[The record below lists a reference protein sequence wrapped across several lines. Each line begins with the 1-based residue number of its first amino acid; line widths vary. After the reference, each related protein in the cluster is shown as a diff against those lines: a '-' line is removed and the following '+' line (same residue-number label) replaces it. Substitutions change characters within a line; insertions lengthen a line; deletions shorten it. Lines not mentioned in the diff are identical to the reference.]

1 VIGEGD
7 VAIKGLE
14 QAVVGMHQ
22 GETKTVIIPPDQAFG
37 PRLNEKIHVI
47 NRSRFPSNVQPA
59 VGLKF
64 EIRQEDGV
72 VNVIT
77 VTDVSE
83 SEVTLDANH
92 PLSGKGLRFEIE
104 LLTNVTAQS
113 RLAEEYYKTAVDL
126 QEKGLIDDAISYY
139 QKTIDHN
146 PNFAGA
152 YYNLGVACQQKGQ
165 LDQAIVYY
173 EIAIG
178 LNQKF
183 TEAHHNL
190 GVAFKDKGLFD
201 EAIMCFQRA
210 IQLHP
215 DHADAY
221 YNLGNT
227 LVAMGKFEE
236 AMQSYR
242 KTIEFSPDHADAHWS
257 IALLQLRSGNFEDG
271 WKGYEWR
278 WKMKNVI
285 DVRNFP
291 QPLWDGSDIPGKTIL
306 LHSEQGFGDTIQ
318 FIRYAPMVSDLGAK
332 VIVECQKELVSLLK
346 NVEGIHSVIPRDDQ
360 LPDFDFNSPLL
371 SLPFIFG
378 TKLETIPAKIPYI
391 SANPATVQKWQDRIE
406 SVTSAARIGLV
417 WAGNPK
423 LKFGHSR
430 SCPFEAFS
438 SLAELDDIIFYS
450 LQKGEPS
457 GHATDSPKGMKL
469 VDYTEDIHDFS
480 DTAAIISNM
489 DLIISVDTAVAHL
502 AGALGKPVWILLPF
516 VPDWRWMKDRED
528 SPWYPTM
535 RLFRQPSSGD
545 WRSVMKHVEE
555 ALKNFVHL

>member
-1 VIGEGD
+1 
-7 VAIKGLE
+7 
-14 QAVVGMHQ
+14 MHQ
-22 GETKTVIIPPDQAFG
+22 GETKTVIIPPDEAFG
-37 PRLNEKIHVI
+37 PRLSEKIHMI
-47 NRSRFPSNVQPA
+47 DRTRFPADIQPA

-64 EIRQEDGV
+64 EIRQEDGG

-83 SEVTLDANH
+83 SGVTLDANH
-92 PLSGKGLRFEIE
+92 PLAGKELRFEIE
-104 LLTNVTAQS
+104 LLEDVTAKY
-113 RLAEEYYKTAVDL
+113 RLAEEYYKTAVDF

-139 QKTIDHN
+139 QKTIEHN

-152 YYNLGVACQQKGQ
+152 YYNLGVSYQQKERI
-165 LDQAIVYY
+165 DQAILYY

-178 LNQKF
+178 LNQEF

-201 EAIMCFQRA
+201 EAILCFRRV
-210 IQLHP
+210 IQLKP

-227 LVAMGKFEE
+227 LVAKGQFED
-236 AMQSYR
+236 ALQSYR
-242 KTIEFSPDHADAHWS
+242 KTIEFAPDYADAHWS
-257 IALLQLRSGNFEDG
+257 ISLLQLRAGDYENG

-278 WKMKNVI
+278 WKLKNVI
-285 DVRNFP
+285 DRRSFS
-291 QPLWDGSDIPGKTIL
+291 QPLWDGSDISGKTIL

-318 FIRYAPMVSDLGAK
+318 FIRYASMVSRLGAR
-332 VIVECQKELVSLLK
+332 VIVECQEELVSLLK
-346 NVEGIHSVIPRDDQ
+346 NVEGIHSVIPRDEQ
-360 LPDFDFNSPLL
+360 LPVFDIHSPLL
-371 SLPFIFG
+371 SLPYILG
-378 TKLETIPAKIPYI
+378 TKLETIPQKIPYI
-391 SANPATVQKWQDRIE
+391 NADTAIVRKWQDRIK
-406 SVTSAARIGLV
+406 SVTSSAKIGLV
-417 WAGNPK
+417 WAGDPK

-430 SCPFEAFS
+430 SCPIEAFS

-450 LQKGEPS
+450 LQKGEAS
-457 GHATDSPKGMKL
+457 EHATNPPKGISL
-469 VDYTEDIHDFS
+469 ADYTEDIHDFS

-545 WRSVMKHVEE
+545 WQSVMVHVEK
-555 ALKNFVHL
+555 ALKKFLHK